1 MPELPEVQTVVNGL
15 KEDLVGDRITCI
27 TPIWE
32 KVLSNFIPSDLF
44 IKGRM
49 TLIQDVTRRA
59 KFIII
64 HFPSSILA
72 IHLRMTGKLFF
83 PVANQIPKHTT
94 AVIKLDSRKKL
105 IFHDTRKFGR
115 IYLYNDLTPIN
126 ERHGPEPLGKNF
138 SVGWLHRALQQRKRN
153 IKALLL
159 DQSFLAGLGNIYVDE
174 SLWAAGIHPGSISNA
189 LPAARISRLHEA
201 VQAILKAAIT
211 AKGTTIID
219 FSYLN
224 GQNGRYT
231 SQLRIFGR
239 KGQPCITCGR
249 DIEKIKVAGRGT
261 YVCSRCQKKYTR
273 GQSAPHQDRG

>member
-44 IKGRM
+44 IKGKK

-83 PVANQIPKHTT
+83 PIANQIPKHTT

-105 IFHDTRKFGR
+105 IFHDIRKFGR

-174 SLWAAGIHPGSISNA
+174 SLWSAGIHPGSISNA
-189 LPAARISRLHEA
+189 LPAARIRRLHEA

-224 GQNGRYT
+224 GHSGRYT

-239 KGQPCITCGR
+239 KGQPCIACGR

>member
-44 IKGRM
+44 IKGRT

-94 AVIKLDSRKKL
+94 AVIKLDSGKKL

-224 GQNGRYT
+224 GQSGRYT

-239 KGQPCITCGR
+239 QGQPCITCGR

-273 GQSAPHQDRG
+273 GQSAPQQDRG

>member
-44 IKGRM
+44 IKGRT

-174 SLWAAGIHPGSISNA
+174 SLWSAGIHPGSISNA
-189 LPAARISRLHEA
+189 LPAARIRRLHEA

-273 GQSAPHQDRG
+273 GQSAQHQDRD

>member
-189 LPAARISRLHEA
+189 LPEARIRRLHEA
-201 VQAILKAAIT
+201 VQAILNAAIT
-211 AKGTTIID
+211 ARGTTIID

-224 GQNGRYT
+224 GQSGHYT

-239 KGQPCITCGR
+239 QGQPCITCGR
-249 DIEKIKVAGRGT
+249 EIEKIKVAGRGT